1 MNLQSGQNIPLQQST
16 IRLNLQY
23 PAKSGFKGEPD
34 TCLFMLNAQGKVS
47 GDSDFIFYNN
57 LSSPEGAVRLV
68 FTPRPSRC
76 AYTLDK
82 YVNDKLKIIRAFPV
96 TILVVGNEISLADR
110 KCT

>member
-1 MNLQSGQNIPLQQST
+1 KQKKLI
-16 IRLNLQY
+16 
-23 PAKSGFKGEPD
+23 
-34 TCLFMLNAQGKVS
+34 MLPSETMIWQPEFTDKT
-47 GDSDFIFYNN
+47 
-57 LSSPEGAVRLV
+57 LSRKPGAVHLACQPHERVVALERHSLCKLI

>member
-1 MNLQSGQNIPLQQST
+1 NQVISGLS
-16 IRLNLQY
+16 LSY
-23 PAKSGFKGEPD
+23 PV
-34 TCLFMLNAQGKVS
+34 LS
-47 GDSDFIFYNN
+47 GDIRWAIWSARDQCNQHLACQPHERVVALERHSLCKLI
-57 LSSPEGAVRLV
+57 

>member
-1 MNLQSGQNIPLQQST
+1 MATPRDQCNQHLACQPHERVVALERHSLCKLI
-16 IRLNLQY
+16 
-23 PAKSGFKGEPD
+23 
-34 TCLFMLNAQGKVS
+34 
-47 GDSDFIFYNN
+47 
-57 LSSPEGAVRLV
+57 